1 MRSRQRD
8 EVNDATEAATGATA
22 ASRPASNADVEG
34 IGSRAYVRQALDHVR
49 AELVNAHV
57 AHRRRGSALVLADA
71 LAGTRPWDWWSRPE
85 LAAHARAAV
94 LAYAFQLRVDGVP
107 AERMLVLVK
116 SVIREAMPPQL
127 DGDEARAFM
136 DDLVHA
142 SIRAFFDVAP
152 TS

>member
-8 EVNDATEAATGATA
+8 GVDDASEPGTGATTP
-22 ASRPASNADVEG
+22 SPSASNAGAEAA
-34 IGSRAYVRQALDHVR
+34 GSRAHVRQALEHVR
-49 AELVNAHV
+49 AELVNARV
-57 AHRRRGSALVLADA
+57 AHGGRGSARVLADA

-85 LAAHARAAV
+85 LAAHAREAV

-107 AERMLVLVK
+107 PERMLVLVK

-127 DGDEARAFM
+127 DGVEARAFM

-152 TS
+152 NA